1 MDNIDLIT
9 LFNHRITNIINY
21 YSWIGVLELKLMC
34 VAHTK
39 IAIIYPIYE

>member
-21 YSWIGVLELKLMC
+21 SSWIGVLELKLMS

-39 IAIIYPIYE
+39 LTIIYPIYE